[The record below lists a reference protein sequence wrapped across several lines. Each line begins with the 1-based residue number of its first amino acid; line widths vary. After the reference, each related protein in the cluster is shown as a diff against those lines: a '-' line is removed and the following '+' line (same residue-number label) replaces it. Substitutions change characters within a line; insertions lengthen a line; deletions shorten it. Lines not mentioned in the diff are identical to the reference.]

1 MSIPLVLLAFN
12 VTAVQRFFAAHLLR
26 ALLSFI
32 GRIFSFLGQKWKIN
46 ISIRAWLP
54 KLLSRLQYHGYLPD
68 PLPWGIEKW
77 KDRRQTEYDSWRE
90 GLTRGEEDEGARARR
105 LEKEMMEDEEVVFGG
120 KDSEEEE
127 EEEDDEG
134 GSDVERDGG
143 DDNEDDGTTLAE
155 RSEKSEKSERE
166 DKDKDKDEVRNGET
180 NATLEVP
187 EEEEYAKW
195 DILGI
200 RNRGNRLRKSL
211 RGAGGDGGDEV
222 KGDGNV

>member
-1 MSIPLVLLAFN
+1 
-12 VTAVQRFFAAHLLR
+12 
-26 ALLSFI
+26 
-32 GRIFSFLGQKWKIN
+32 
-46 ISIRAWLP
+46 
-54 KLLSRLQYHGYLPD
+54 
-68 PLPWGIEKW
+68 
-77 KDRRQTEYDSWRE
+77 
-90 GLTRGEEDEGARARR
+90 
-105 LEKEMMEDEEVVFGG
+105 MEDEEVVFGG